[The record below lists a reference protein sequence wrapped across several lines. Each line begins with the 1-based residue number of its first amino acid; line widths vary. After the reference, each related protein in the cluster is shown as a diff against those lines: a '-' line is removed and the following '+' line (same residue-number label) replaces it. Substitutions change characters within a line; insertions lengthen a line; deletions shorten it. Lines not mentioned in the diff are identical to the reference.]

1 MLGSRFLSLM
11 KRSLGAWGPLGPVI
25 WILAGCA
32 AEGPIESTAPVADVK
47 VTPTLDTLRVGESVQ
62 LYADARD
69 ARGTDLKGRPVAAV
83 SQEPAVVNLL
93 PGGVASALTPGVARV
108 LVTSEG
114 QTATVSITVL
124 APAGPVAECETP
136 KPAWLWCDD
145 FERDR
150 LDQYF
155 EYSSAA
161 GGFVRAAGV
170 GYGGSSG
177 MRVQFQPKQV
187 DVGKS
192 SPGHRQD
199 AICVHACSG
208 RRHCRAS

>member
-11 KRSLGAWGPLGPVI
+11 KRSLGAWGPLAPVI
-25 WILAGCA
+25 WTLAGCA

-47 VTPTLDTLRVGESVQ
+47 VTPTMDTLRVGESVQ
-62 LYADARD
+62 LYADPRD
-69 ARGTDLKGRPVAAV
+69 ARGRILKGRSVAAV
-83 SQEPAVVNLL
+83 SQEPAVVSLL

-124 APAGPVAECETP
+124 APAGPIAECESP

-161 GGFVRAAGV
+161 GGFVEIG
-170 GYGGSSG
+170 
-177 MRVQFQPKQV
+177 
-187 DVGKS
+187 
-192 SPGHRQD
+192 
-199 AICVHACSG
+199 
-208 RRHCRAS
+208 RASCRERVFRVV

>member
-11 KRSLGAWGPLGPVI
+11 KRSLRAWGPLAPVI
-25 WILAGCA
+25 WTLAGCA

-62 LYADARD
+62 LYADPRD
-69 ARGTDLKGRPVAAV
+69 ARGRILKGRPVAAV

-124 APAGPVAECETP
+124 APGPVTRSSGGTSAMSPISSRTRGLVSC
-136 KPAWLWCDD
+136 
-145 FERDR
+145 
-150 LDQYF
+150 
-155 EYSSAA
+155 SSATSASQTA
-161 GGFVRAAGV
+161 GSGV
-170 GYGGSSG
+170 NRSKRVIGG
-177 MRVQFQPKQV
+177 
-187 DVGKS
+187 
-192 SPGHRQD
+192 
-199 AICVHACSG
+199 
-208 RRHCRAS
+208 